1 MLKLVRNVSI
11 EWGDCDPA
19 GIVFYPRYFAM
30 CDASTTKL
38 LEYALGM
45 KKIMIFKEYD
55 FGGFPVVQTRVKF
68 LTPGCYGDETVI
80 ETQAVEV
87 KRSSVSIEHRI
98 RRGDTLLVEG
108 FETRVWVMQDPNDPT
123 KLRSRELPAQ
133 LANRLRE
140 G

>member
-45 KKIMIFKEYD
+45 KKINIFKQYD
-55 FGGFPVVQTRVKF
+55 FGGFPVAQTQVKF
-68 LTPGCYGDETVI
+68 LTPGYYGDETVI

-87 KRSSVSIEHRI
+87 KRSSVSIEHKI

-108 FETRVWVMQDPNDPT
+108 FEIRVWVMQDPDDPT
-123 KLRSRELPAQ
+123 KLRSRELPEL
-133 LANRLRE
+133 LARRLRE